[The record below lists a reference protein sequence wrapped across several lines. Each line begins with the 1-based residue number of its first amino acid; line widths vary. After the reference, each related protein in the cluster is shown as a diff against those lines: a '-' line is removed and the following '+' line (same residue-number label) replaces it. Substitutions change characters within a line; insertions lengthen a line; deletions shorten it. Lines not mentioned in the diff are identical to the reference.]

1 MTLALEQKI
10 ADSFRAIRPREG
22 FEAGLLAVLI
32 HEPVALHPLE
42 SFDDRARKRWL
53 VVGAVAGVVSA
64 TGAVV
69 IGARRRHRGAA

>member
-10 ADSFRAIRPREG
+10 AESFRALRPREG
-22 FEAGLLAVLI
+22 FAAELHAVLI
-32 HEPVALHPLE
+32 NEPVALHPLA

>member
-10 ADSFRAIRPREG
+10 ADSFRAIRPRDG
-22 FEAGLLAVLI
+22 FAAELLAALA
-32 HEPVALHPLE
+32 HEPVALHPLG

-53 VVGAVAGVVSA
+53 VVGAVAGVMSA